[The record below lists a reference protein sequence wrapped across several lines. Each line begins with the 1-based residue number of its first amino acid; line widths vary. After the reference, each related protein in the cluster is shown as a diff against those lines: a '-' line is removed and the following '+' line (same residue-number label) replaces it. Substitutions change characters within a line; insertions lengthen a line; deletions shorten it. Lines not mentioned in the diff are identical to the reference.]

1 MGRPGLNLTRDASA
15 QVQRALDAGRASADT
30 AVRTAA
36 YQDLA
41 RTFASELPYLWTNR
55 AIWLVAAQ
63 RQVQNFA
70 GSTLPNGAKAQ
81 PMSSGVITPAEIW
94 LNQ

>member
-1 MGRPGLNLTRDASA
+1 
-15 QVQRALDAGRASADT
+15 
-30 AVRTAA
+30 
-36 YQDLA
+36 
-41 RTFASELPYLWTNR
+41 
-55 AIWLVAAQ
+55 
-63 RQVQNFA
+63 VQNFA